1 MVKYTHG
8 GDIYKYDNK
17 ILDFS
22 ANINPLG
29 MPESAKDAIIN
40 GIDKYQTYPDY
51 SSRKLRNE
59 LSNFY
64 NFEADKIVC
73 GNGAADLIFRIC
85 IALRP
90 KKVLIPSPTF
100 SEYEEAVGISGG
112 EVHHH
117 ILRESENFDVTL
129 EIIESIDKVTDMVF
143 LCSPNNPTG
152 RAINLEIIEA
162 ILIKLQENKG
172 ILVLDQCFVH
182 FLIDEDEYFA
192 INLLK
197 EYDNLII
204 LGAFTKI
211 FAMAGLRLGYA
222 LFGSKDIATK
232 IENTLQPWAVSTVA
246 SEAGCAAL
254 SRDFINKT
262 KEYIKAQREFLIN
275 SLSDIGLKVFQS
287 QANYILIRSDQNILN
302 GDLAD
307 EALKY
312 GVIIRK
318 CSNFTGLSSS
328 FFRIAVRTEEENET
342 LVEVFQ
348 KIICEKGHSINI

>member
-29 MPESAKDAIIN
+29 MPESAKDAIVN

-51 SSRKLRNE
+51 SSRKLRNA

-64 NFEADKIVC
+64 NFDADKIVC

-85 IALRP
+85 LALRP

-100 SEYEEAVGISGG
+100 SEYEEAAKISGG
-112 EVHHH
+112 VVHNH

-129 EIIESIDKVTDMVF
+129 EIIESIDKDTDMVF

-152 RAINLEIIEA
+152 RAVDLRIIEA

-182 FLIDEDEYFA
+182 FLLEEEEYFA

-197 EYDNLII
+197 KYDNLII

-222 LFGSKDIATK
+222 LFGSKEIAAK
-232 IENTLQPWAVSTVA
+232 IQNTLQPWAVSTVA
-246 SEAGCAAL
+246 SEAGCATL

-262 KEYIKAQREFLIN
+262 KQYVKEQRDFLTN
-275 SLSDIGLKVFQS
+275 SLSDIGIRVFES
-287 QANYILIRSDQNILN
+287 QANYILIRSDKNIIN
-302 GDLAD
+302 GNLAD
-307 EALKY
+307 EALKQ
-312 GVIIRK
+312 GVLIRK
-318 CSNFTGLSSS
+318 CSNFRGLSSS
-328 FFRIAVRTEEENET
+328 FFRIAVRTEDENKA
-342 LVEVFQ
+342 LVEAFQ
-348 KIICEKGHSINI
+348 KIICEKGQSINI

>member
-1 MVKYTHG
+1 MVKYIHG

-29 MPESAKDAIIN
+29 MPDTAKNAIIN
-40 GIDKYQTYPDY
+40 GIDKYEAYPDY
-51 SSRKLRNE
+51 SSRQLRNA
-59 LSNFY
+59 LSIFY
-64 NFEADKIVC
+64 NFDSDRIVC

-85 IALRP
+85 LALRP

-100 SEYEEAVGISGG
+100 SEYEEAAKISGG
-112 EVHHH
+112 VVHNH

-129 EIIESIDKVTDMVF
+129 KIIESIDKDTDMVF

-152 RAINLEIIEA
+152 RAIDLRIIEA

-172 ILVLDQCFVH
+172 FLVLDQCFVH
-182 FLIDEDEYFA
+182 FLLDEDEYFA

-197 EYDNLII
+197 KYDNLII

-222 LFGSKDIATK
+222 LFGSKDIAAK

-262 KEYIKAQREFLIN
+262 KQYVKEQRDFLTN
-275 SLSDIGLKVFQS
+275 SLSDIGIRVFES
-287 QANYILIRSDQNILN
+287 QANYILIKSDQNILD

-307 EALKY
+307 EALKH
-312 GVIIRK
+312 GVLIRK
-318 CSNFTGLSSS
+318 CSNFRGLSSF
-328 FFRIAVRTEEENET
+328 FFRIAVRTEEENKIF
-342 LVEVFQ
+342 VEVLESV
-348 KIICEKGHSINI
+348 ICERKNIK

>member
-1 MVKYTHG
+1 MVKYIHG

-29 MPESAKDAIIN
+29 MPDTAKNAIIN
-40 GIDKYQTYPDY
+40 GIDKYEAYPDY
-51 SSRKLRNE
+51 SSRQLRNA
-59 LSNFY
+59 LSIFY
-64 NFEADKIVC
+64 NFDSDRIVC

-85 IALRP
+85 LALRP

-100 SEYEEAVGISGG
+100 SEYEEAAKISGG
-112 EVHHH
+112 VVHNH

-129 EIIESIDKVTDMVF
+129 KIIESIDKDTDMVF

-152 RAINLEIIEA
+152 RAIDLRIIEA

-182 FLIDEDEYFA
+182 FLLDEDEYFA

-197 EYDNLII
+197 KYDNLII

-222 LFGSKDIATK
+222 LFGSKDIAAK

-262 KEYIKAQREFLIN
+262 KQYVKEQRDFLTN
-275 SLSDIGLKVFQS
+275 SLSDIGIRVFES
-287 QANYILIRSDQNILN
+287 QANYILIKSDQNILD

-307 EALKY
+307 EALKH
-312 GVIIRK
+312 GVLIRK
-318 CSNFTGLSSS
+318 CSNFRGLSSS
-328 FFRIAVRTEEENET
+328 FFRIAVRTEEENKIF
-342 LVEVFQ
+342 VEVLESV
-348 KIICEKGHSINI
+348 ICERKNIK

>member
-1 MVKYTHG
+1 MVKYIHG

-29 MPESAKDAIIN
+29 MPDTAKNAIIN
-40 GIDKYQTYPDY
+40 GIDKYEAYPDY
-51 SSRKLRNE
+51 SSRQLRNA
-59 LSNFY
+59 LSIFY
-64 NFEADKIVC
+64 NFDADKIVC

-85 IALRP
+85 LALRP

-100 SEYEEAVGISGG
+100 SEYEEAAKISGG
-112 EVHHH
+112 VVHNH
-117 ILRESENFDVTL
+117 ILREQENFDVTL
-129 EIIESIDKVTDMVF
+129 KIIESIDKYTDMVF

-152 RAINLEIIEA
+152 RAVDLRIIEA

-172 ILVLDQCFVH
+172 ILVLDQCFVN
-182 FLIDEDEYFA
+182 FLLDEDEYFA

-197 EYDNLII
+197 KYDNLII

-222 LFGSKDIATK
+222 LFGSKDIAAK

-262 KEYIKAQREFLIN
+262 KQYVKEQRDFLTN
-275 SLSDIGLKVFQS
+275 SLSDIGIRVFES
-287 QANYILIRSDQNILN
+287 QANYILIKSDQNILD

-307 EALKY
+307 EALKH
-312 GVIIRK
+312 GVLIRK
-318 CSNFTGLSSS
+318 CSNFRGLSSS
-328 FFRIAVRTEEENET
+328 FFRIAVRTEEENKIF
-342 LVEVFQ
+342 VEVLESV
-348 KIICEKGHSINI
+348 ICERKNIK

>member
-1 MVKYTHG
+1 MVKYIHG

-29 MPESAKDAIIN
+29 MPDTAKNAIIN
-40 GIDKYQTYPDY
+40 GIDKYEAYPDY
-51 SSRKLRNE
+51 SSRQLRNA
-59 LSNFY
+59 LSIFY
-64 NFEADKIVC
+64 NFDADRIVC

-85 IALRP
+85 LALRP

-100 SEYEEAVGISGG
+100 SEYEEAAKISGG
-112 EVHHH
+112 VVHNH
-117 ILRESENFDVTL
+117 ILREQENFDVTL
-129 EIIESIDKVTDMVF
+129 EIIESIDKDTDMVF

-152 RAINLEIIEA
+152 RAVDLRIIEA

-172 ILVLDQCFVH
+172 ILILDQCFVH
-182 FLIDEDEYFA
+182 FLLDEDEYFA

-197 EYDNLII
+197 KYDNLII

-222 LFGSKDIATK
+222 LFGSKDIAAK

-262 KEYIKAQREFLIN
+262 KQYVKEQRDFLTN
-275 SLSDIGLKVFQS
+275 SLSDIGIRVFES
-287 QANYILIRSDQNILN
+287 QANYILIKSDQNILD

-307 EALKY
+307 EALKH
-312 GVIIRK
+312 GVLIRK
-318 CSNFTGLSSS
+318 CSNFRGLSSF
-328 FFRIAVRTEEENET
+328 FFRIAVRTEEENKIF
-342 LVEVFQ
+342 VEVLESV
-348 KIICEKGHSINI
+348 ICERKNIK

>member
-1 MVKYTHG
+1 MVKYIHG

-29 MPESAKDAIIN
+29 MPDTAKNAIIN
-40 GIDKYQTYPDY
+40 GIDKYEAYPDY
-51 SSRKLRNE
+51 SSRQLRNA
-59 LSNFY
+59 LSIFY
-64 NFEADKIVC
+64 NFDSDRIVC

-85 IALRP
+85 LALRP

-100 SEYEEAVGISGG
+100 SEYEEAAKISGG
-112 EVHHH
+112 VVHNH
-117 ILRESENFDVTL
+117 ILREQENFDVTL
-129 EIIESIDKVTDMVF
+129 EIIESIDKDTDMVF

-152 RAINLEIIEA
+152 RAIDLRIIEA

-182 FLIDEDEYFA
+182 FLLDEDEYFA

-197 EYDNLII
+197 KYDNLII

-222 LFGSKDIATK
+222 LFGSKDIAAK

-262 KEYIKAQREFLIN
+262 KQYVKEQRDFLTN
-275 SLSDIGLKVFQS
+275 SLSDIGIRVFES
-287 QANYILIRSDQNILN
+287 QANYILIKSDQNILD

-307 EALKY
+307 EALKH
-312 GVIIRK
+312 GVLIRK
-318 CSNFTGLSSS
+318 CSNFRGLSSS
-328 FFRIAVRTEEENET
+328 FFRIAVRTEEENKIF
-342 LVEVFQ
+342 VEALESV
-348 KIICEKGHSINI
+348 ICKRKNIK

>member
-1 MVKYTHG
+1 MIKYTHG

-29 MPESAKDAIIN
+29 MPQSVKSAIIN
-40 GIDKYQTYPDY
+40 SIDKYQTYPDY
-51 SSRKLRNE
+51 SSRKLRNA

-64 NFEADKIVC
+64 EFDVDKIVC

-85 IALRP
+85 LALRP

-100 SEYEEAVGISGG
+100 SEYEEAVDISGG
-112 EVHHH
+112 EVHNH

-129 EIIESIDKVTDMVF
+129 EILESIDKDTDMIF

-152 RAINLEIIEA
+152 RAVNLDIIEG
-162 ILIKLQENKG
+162 ILIKLQENNG

-182 FLIDEDEYFA
+182 FLVEEDEYFA

-197 EYDNLII
+197 KYDNLII

-222 LFGSKDIATK
+222 LFGSKNLAAK
-232 IENTLQPWAVSTVA
+232 IQNTLQPWSVSTVA
-246 SEAGCAAL
+246 SEAGDAAL
-254 SRDFINKT
+254 NRDFVDKT
-262 KEYIKAQREFLIN
+262 KDYVKSQRECLTN
-275 SLSDIGLKVFQS
+275 ALSDIGLKVFES
-287 QANYILIRSDQNILN
+287 QANYMLIKSNENILDR
-302 GDLAD
+302 DLAD
-307 EALKY
+307 EALKH
-312 GVIIRK
+312 GVLIRK
-318 CSNFTGLSSS
+318 CSNFRGLSPS
-328 FFRIAVRTEEENET
+328 FFRIAVRTEEENKT
-342 LVEVFQ
+342 LIKVFRE
-348 KIICEKGHSINI
+348 IICGNNNNR

>member
-1 MVKYTHG
+1 MVKYIHG

-29 MPESAKDAIIN
+29 MPDTAKNAIIN
-40 GIDKYQTYPDY
+40 GIDKYEAYPDY
-51 SSRKLRNE
+51 SSRQLRNA
-59 LSNFY
+59 LSIFY
-64 NFEADKIVC
+64 NFDADRIVC

-85 IALRP
+85 LALRP

-100 SEYEEAVGISGG
+100 SEYEEAAKISGG
-112 EVHHH
+112 VVHNH
-117 ILRESENFDVTL
+117 ILREQENFDVTL
-129 EIIESIDKVTDMVF
+129 KIIESIDKDTDMVF

-152 RAINLEIIEA
+152 RAIDLRIIEA

-182 FLIDEDEYFA
+182 FLLDEDEYFA

-197 EYDNLII
+197 KYDNLII

-222 LFGSKDIATK
+222 LFGSKDIAAK

-262 KEYIKAQREFLIN
+262 KQYVKEQRDFLTN
-275 SLSDIGLKVFQS
+275 SLSDIGIRVFES
-287 QANYILIRSDQNILN
+287 QANYILIKSDQNILD

-307 EALKY
+307 EALKH
-312 GVIIRK
+312 GVLIRK
-318 CSNFTGLSSS
+318 CSNFRGLSSS
-328 FFRIAVRTEEENET
+328 FFRIAVRTEEENKIFVET
-342 LVEVFQ
+342 LESV
-348 KIICEKGHSINI
+348 ICERKNIK

>member
-1 MVKYTHG
+1 MVKYIHG

-29 MPESAKDAIIN
+29 MPDTAKNAIIN
-40 GIDKYQTYPDY
+40 GIDKYEAYPDY
-51 SSRKLRNE
+51 SSRQLRNA
-59 LSNFY
+59 LSIFY
-64 NFEADKIVC
+64 NFDADKIVC

-85 IALRP
+85 LALRP

-100 SEYEEAVGISGG
+100 SEYEEAAKISGG
-112 EVHHH
+112 VVHNH
-117 ILRESENFDVTL
+117 ILREQENFDVTL
-129 EIIESIDKVTDMVF
+129 EIIESIDKDTDMVF

-152 RAINLEIIEA
+152 RAVDLRIIEA

-172 ILVLDQCFVH
+172 ILILDQCFVH
-182 FLIDEDEYFA
+182 FLLDEDEYFA

-197 EYDNLII
+197 KYDNLII

-222 LFGSKDIATK
+222 LFGSKDIAAK

-262 KEYIKAQREFLIN
+262 KQYVKEQRDFLTN
-275 SLSDIGLKVFQS
+275 SLSDIGIRVFES
-287 QANYILIRSDQNILN
+287 QANYILIKSDQNILD

-307 EALKY
+307 EALKH
-312 GVIIRK
+312 GVLIRK
-318 CSNFTGLSSS
+318 CSNFRGLSSF
-328 FFRIAVRTEEENET
+328 FFRIAVRTEEENKIF
-342 LVEVFQ
+342 VEVLESV
-348 KIICEKGHSINI
+348 ICERKNIK

>member
-1 MVKYTHG
+1 MVKYIHG

-29 MPESAKDAIIN
+29 MPDTAKNAIIN
-40 GIDKYQTYPDY
+40 GIDKYEAYPDY
-51 SSRKLRNE
+51 SSRQLRNA
-59 LSNFY
+59 LSIFY
-64 NFEADKIVC
+64 NFDADRIVC

-85 IALRP
+85 LALRP

-100 SEYEEAVGISGG
+100 SEYEEAAKISGG
-112 EVHHH
+112 VVHNH
-117 ILRESENFDVTL
+117 ILREQENFDVTL
-129 EIIESIDKVTDMVF
+129 EIIESIDKDTDMVF

-152 RAINLEIIEA
+152 RAVDLRIIEA

-172 ILVLDQCFVH
+172 ILILDQCFVH
-182 FLIDEDEYFA
+182 FLLDEDEYFA

-197 EYDNLII
+197 KYDNLII

-222 LFGSKDIATK
+222 LFGSKDIAAK

-262 KEYIKAQREFLIN
+262 KQYVKEQRDFLTN
-275 SLSDIGLKVFQS
+275 SLSDIGIRVFES
-287 QANYILIRSDQNILN
+287 QANYILIKSDQNILD

-307 EALKY
+307 EALKH
-312 GVIIRK
+312 GVLIRK
-318 CSNFTGLSSS
+318 CSNFRGLSSS
-328 FFRIAVRTEEENET
+328 FFRIAVRTEEENKIF
-342 LVEVFQ
+342 VEVLESV
-348 KIICEKGHSINI
+348 ICERKNIK

>member
-1 MVKYTHG
+1 MVKYIHG

-29 MPESAKDAIIN
+29 MPDTAKNAIIN
-40 GIDKYQTYPDY
+40 GIDKYETYPDY
-51 SSRKLRNE
+51 SSRQLRNA
-59 LSNFY
+59 LSIFY
-64 NFEADKIVC
+64 NFDADRIVC

-85 IALRP
+85 LALRP

-100 SEYEEAVGISGG
+100 SEYEEAAKISGG
-112 EVHHH
+112 VVHNH
-117 ILRESENFDVTL
+117 ILIEQENFDVTL
-129 EIIESIDKVTDMVF
+129 KIIESIDKDTDMVF

-152 RAINLEIIEA
+152 RAVDLRIIEA

-172 ILVLDQCFVH
+172 ILVLDQCFVN
-182 FLIDEDEYFA
+182 FLLDEDEYFA

-197 EYDNLII
+197 KYDNLII

-222 LFGSKDIATK
+222 LFGSKDIAAK

-262 KEYIKAQREFLIN
+262 KQYVKEQRDFLTN
-275 SLSDIGLKVFQS
+275 SLSDIGIRVFES
-287 QANYILIRSDQNILN
+287 QANYILIKSDQNILD

-307 EALKY
+307 EALKH
-312 GVIIRK
+312 GVLIRK
-318 CSNFTGLSSS
+318 CSNFRGLSSS
-328 FFRIAVRTEEENET
+328 FFRIAVRTEEENKIF
-342 LVEVFQ
+342 VEVLESV
-348 KIICEKGHSINI
+348 ICERKNIK

>member
-1 MVKYTHG
+1 MVKYIHG

-29 MPESAKDAIIN
+29 MPDTAKNAIIN
-40 GIDKYQTYPDY
+40 GIDKYEAYPDY
-51 SSRKLRNE
+51 SSRQLRNA
-59 LSNFY
+59 LSIFY
-64 NFEADKIVC
+64 NFDADKIVC

-85 IALRP
+85 LALRP

-100 SEYEEAVGISGG
+100 SEYEEAAKISGG
-112 EVHHH
+112 VVHNH
-117 ILRESENFDVTL
+117 ILREQENFDVTL
-129 EIIESIDKVTDMVF
+129 EIIESIDKDTDMVF

-152 RAINLEIIEA
+152 RAVDLRIIEA

-182 FLIDEDEYFA
+182 FLLDEDEYFA

-197 EYDNLII
+197 KYDNLII

-222 LFGSKDIATK
+222 LFGSKDIAAK

-262 KEYIKAQREFLIN
+262 KQYVKEQRDFLTN
-275 SLSDIGLKVFQS
+275 SLSDIGIRVFES
-287 QANYILIRSDQNILN
+287 QANYILIKSDQNILD

-307 EALKY
+307 EALKH
-312 GVIIRK
+312 GVLIRK
-318 CSNFTGLSSS
+318 CSNFRGLSSF
-328 FFRIAVRTEEENET
+328 FFRIAVRTEEENKIF
-342 LVEVFQ
+342 VEVLESV
-348 KIICEKGHSINI
+348 ICERKNIK

>member
-29 MPESAKDAIIN
+29 MPDTAKNAIIN
-40 GIDKYQTYPDY
+40 GIDKYEAYPDY
-51 SSRKLRNE
+51 SSRQLRNA

-64 NFEADKIVC
+64 RCDADKIVC

-90 KKVLIPSPTF
+90 KKALIPSPTF
-100 SEYEEAVGISGG
+100 SEYEEAAKISGG
-112 EVHHH
+112 VVHNH
-117 ILRESENFDVTL
+117 ILREQENFDVTI
-129 EIIESIDKVTDMVF
+129 EIIEWIDKDTDMVF

-152 RAINLEIIEA
+152 RAVDLRIIEA

-182 FLIDEDEYFA
+182 FLLDEDEYFA

-197 EYDNLII
+197 KYDNLII

-222 LFGSKDIATK
+222 LFGSKDIAGK
-232 IENTLQPWAVSTVA
+232 IEDTLQPWAVSTVA

-262 KEYIKAQREFLIN
+262 KEYIKVQREFLIN

-287 QANYILIRSDQNILN
+287 QANYILIKSDKNILN

-318 CSNFTGLSSS
+318 CSNFRGLSSS

-348 KIICEKGHSINI
+348 KIICEKGQSINI

>member
-1 MVKYTHG
+1 MVKYIHG

-29 MPESAKDAIIN
+29 MPDTAKNAIIN
-40 GIDKYQTYPDY
+40 GIDKYEAYPDY
-51 SSRKLRNE
+51 SSRQLRNA
-59 LSNFY
+59 LSIFY
-64 NFEADKIVC
+64 NFDADRIVC

-85 IALRP
+85 LALRP

-100 SEYEEAVGISGG
+100 SEYEEAAKISGG
-112 EVHHH
+112 VVHNH
-117 ILRESENFDVTL
+117 ILREQENFDVTL
-129 EIIESIDKVTDMVF
+129 EIIESIDKDTDMVF

-152 RAINLEIIEA
+152 RAVDLRIIEA

-172 ILVLDQCFVH
+172 ILILDQCFVH
-182 FLIDEDEYFA
+182 FLLDEDEYFA

-197 EYDNLII
+197 KYDNLII

-222 LFGSKDIATK
+222 LFGSKDIAAK

-262 KEYIKAQREFLIN
+262 KQYVKEQRDFLTN
-275 SLSDIGLKVFQS
+275 SLSDIGIRVFES
-287 QANYILIRSDQNILN
+287 QANYILIKSDQNILD

-307 EALKY
+307 EALKH
-312 GVIIRK
+312 GVLIRK
-318 CSNFTGLSSS
+318 CSNFRGLSSF
-328 FFRIAVRTEEENET
+328 FFRIAVRTEEENIIF
-342 LVEVFQ
+342 VEVLESV
-348 KIICEKGHSINI
+348 ICERKNIK

>member
-1 MVKYTHG
+1 MVKYIHG

-29 MPESAKDAIIN
+29 MPDTAKNAIIN
-40 GIDKYQTYPDY
+40 GIDKYEAYPDY
-51 SSRKLRNE
+51 SSRQLRNA
-59 LSNFY
+59 LSIFY
-64 NFEADKIVC
+64 NFDSDRIVC

-85 IALRP
+85 LALRP

-100 SEYEEAVGISGG
+100 SEYEEAAKISGG
-112 EVHHH
+112 VVHNH

-129 EIIESIDKVTDMVF
+129 KIIESIDKDTDMVF

-152 RAINLEIIEA
+152 RAIDLRIIEA

-182 FLIDEDEYFA
+182 FLLDEDEYFA

-197 EYDNLII
+197 KYDNLII

-222 LFGSKDIATK
+222 LFGSKDIAAK

-262 KEYIKAQREFLIN
+262 KQYVKEQRDFLTN
-275 SLSDIGLKVFQS
+275 SLSDIGIRVFES
-287 QANYILIRSDQNILN
+287 QANYILIKSDQNILD

-307 EALKY
+307 EALKH
-312 GVIIRK
+312 GVLIRK
-318 CSNFTGLSSS
+318 CSNFRGLSSF
-328 FFRIAVRTEEENET
+328 FFRIAVRTEEENKIF
-342 LVEVFQ
+342 VEVLESV
-348 KIICEKGHSINI
+348 ICERKNIK